1 MCPCS
6 CFPSPIQHLLR
17 GLDCKIY
24 AYRSAQALIFEV
36 GLSRIPRMAGKKIS
50 TSLTALSSAAILA
63 VYSVGY
69 HRTSAAADRFA
80 AQGER
85 KPPVAPV
92 TTNFVAPAEALP
104 SFKSTLAIPP
114 ADKEPSRA
122 VRIASGPKVETAS
135 PLAGPAP
142 EPAVPAPAEVVT
154 QPSVPATTPVA
165 VDVPSPV
172 TPPAAVAQQGEYKDG
187 TYTGWGSCRHGDIQ
201 ASVTIEGGRI
211 ISAAIATCYT
221 RYPCTWIDH
230 APGQVVSRQSIN
242 VDYVSGATQSV
253 NAFKDAIAE
262 ALSKAK

>member
-1 MCPCS
+1 M
-6 CFPSPIQHLLR
+6 R
-17 GLDCKIY
+17 
-24 AYRSAQALIFEV
+24 
-36 GLSRIPRMAGKKIS
+36 RMAGKIS

-85 KPPVAPV
+85 KVPVAPV

-104 SFKSTLAIPP
+104 SFKSTLAVPP
-114 ADKEPSRA
+114 ADQEPSRA
-122 VRIASGPKVETAS
+122 VRVAPQPKIEAALPATRDPVPETA
-135 PLAGPAP
+135 PA
-142 EPAVPAPAEVVT
+142 PAPAEVVA
-154 QPSVPATTPVA
+154 QPAAAAPAPAATAVVADVPPPVA
-165 VDVPSPV
+165 
-172 TPPAAVAQQGEYKDG
+172 PPPAVAQQGQYKDG
-187 TYTGWGSCRHGDIQ
+187 TYTGWGSCRHGDIE
-201 ASVTIEGGRI
+201 ASVKIEAGRI
-211 ISAAIATCYT
+211 VSASIATCYT

-253 NAFKDAIAE
+253 NAFKDAVAE